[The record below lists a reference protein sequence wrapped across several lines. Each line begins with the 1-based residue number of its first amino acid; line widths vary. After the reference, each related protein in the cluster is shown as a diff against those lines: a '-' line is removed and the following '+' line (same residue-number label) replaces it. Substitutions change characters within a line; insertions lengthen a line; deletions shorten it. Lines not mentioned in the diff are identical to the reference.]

1 MKHDDPT
8 TKIDD
13 ASVPAADLARDSKPK
28 TAWSDEDERRATYPH
43 AAAHGAVRTE
53 KRQGW
58 PATEQRS
65 ATQSDPRANAAY
77 AERQNTTGERDA
89 PRLTGAPE
97 EQDVLASDPR
107 SDADTTGRH
116 KPYIVE
122 AMAPPSVP
130 PVVPKR
136 SGLPFDARTD
146 VASSHDDP
154 GVAPPATV
162 DVPRPRGELPLDLFK
177 RSDR

>member
-1 MKHDDPT
+1 MKHDDPA

-13 ASVPAADLARDSKPK
+13 ASVPAAPAEDRAREKN
-28 TAWSDEDERRATYPH
+28 AWSDEDERRTTYPSVT
-43 AAAHGAVRTE
+43 AHGAAVRTE

-58 PATEQRS
+58 PAAEQRS
-65 ATQSDPRANAAY
+65 VVQSDPRANAAY

-89 PRLTGAPE
+89 PRLTDAPE
-97 EQDVLASDPR
+97 EHDAPANDPLP
-107 SDADTTGRH
+107 DADTTSRH

-130 PVVPKR
+130 PVAPDR

-146 VASSHDDP
+146 MAGSHDDP
-154 GVAPPATV
+154 GVAPPSST
-162 DVPRPRGELPLDLFK
+162 DVPRSQR
-177 RSDR
+177 